1 MNCRSLFSLAALVAA
16 LTSGCSGE
24 KRAVAAQPEVHEEGS
39 VPPRPSIVDVPT
51 SAYREIAVAAP
62 GRITGSVEFKGT
74 FPADS
79 TIRPA
84 AEQAGCGPAIVDR
97 QVQHVGAK
105 VAGVAVWLTDIRQG
119 KARPIERR
127 FELVNEDCL
136 LDPRLQIVQAHGTLN
151 IISDDVAMHRNR
163 IINVGTGKT
172 TAIAPFNDNGQVI
185 PFDKLF
191 TVPAELEVLCDLHPW
206 SHAWIVVLDH
216 PYYALTSKSGDFTL
230 DGIPP
235 GTYHL
240 RAWHPALGR
249 ADQTITIS
257 GGAELPVN
265 LELTTPPRTTPSA
278 GRDTEPAGGT
288 STAPSG

>member
-1 MNCRSLFSLAALVAA
+1 MNCRSLFLFAALVAA

-39 VPPRPSIVDVPT
+39 VPPRPSVVDVPT
-51 SAYREIAVAAP
+51 SAYREIAVTAP
-62 GRITGSVEFKGT
+62 GRITGTVEFKGP
-74 FPADS
+74 FPTDS

-97 QVQHVGAK
+97 QVQHAGTKVVGA
-105 VAGVAVWLTDIRQG
+105 AVWLTDIRQG

-136 LDPRLQIVQAHGTLN
+136 LDPRLQIVQANGTLN
-151 IISDDVAMHRNR
+151 FISDDVAMHRNR
-163 IINVGTGKT
+163 IINVGTGRT
-172 TAIAPFNDNGQVI
+172 QAIAPFNDNGQVI

-216 PYYALTSKSGDFTL
+216 PYYATTSKSGDFAL

-249 ADQTITIS
+249 ADQTVTIS
-257 GGAELPVN
+257 GGSELPVN
-265 LELTTPPRTTPSA
+265 LELSAAAPVPSSA
-278 GRDTEPAGGT
+278 GPGAQPAGGT
-288 STAPSG
+288 STVPNG